1 MYYSNALFQDV
12 AYLFGGKGTDR
23 TPTIPK
29 EEEAL
34 LFEENRKHGLSLT
47 LPRSHSSVFHAGVI
61 GQGLRKTDR
70 KILLSHVSLQAFQ
83 SNCHGMI

>member
-1 MYYSNALFQDV
+1 MYSSNDLFQDV

-29 EEEAL
+29 EEEAS

-70 KILLSHVSLQAFQ
+70 KILLSNVSSQAFQ
-83 SNCHGMI
+83 SKF